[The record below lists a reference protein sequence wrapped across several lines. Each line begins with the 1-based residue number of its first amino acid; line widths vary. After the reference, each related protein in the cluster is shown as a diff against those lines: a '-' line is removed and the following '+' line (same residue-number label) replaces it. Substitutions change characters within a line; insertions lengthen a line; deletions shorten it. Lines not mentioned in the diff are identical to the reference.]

1 MFLGIDTGF
10 GYTKVVS
17 DNEKLIFKTIIEWKA
32 ISSNSGRQKC
42 L

>member
-17 DNEKLIFKTIIEWKA
+17 DNEKLILFCYILNIT
-32 ISSNSGRQKC
+32 
-42 L
+42 